1 MNILLVLGIIIGVI
15 VICLIIRN
23 LFRQTKY
30 SDKQSE
36 LHSRDRYSI
45 TEELDEQLKRR
56 RK

>member
-1 MNILLVLGIIIGVI
+1 MNTFLVLGIIIGVI

-23 LFRQTKY
+23 LFRQTKH
-30 SDKQSE
+30 SNKPSE